1 MPATARFEA
10 RINTDVQQLLK
21 RAAILEGRSLS
32 DFVISAALSAAKKTV
47 EKNELIHL
55 SIADQ
60 QCFAEALISPPMPN
74 KKMQEALDLSTSL
87 LGE

>member
-32 DFVISAALSAAKKTV
+32 DFVISAALSAAKKQW
-47 EKNELIHL
+47 KKMNL
-55 SIADQ
+55 ST
-60 QCFAEALISPPMPN
+60 FPSLISSVLQ
-74 KKMQEALDLSTSL
+74 KH
-87 LGE
+87 

>member
-1 MPATARFEA
+1 MLQPS
-10 RINTDVQQLLK
+10 
-21 RAAILEGRSLS
+21 EGRSLS

-60 QCFAEALISPPMPN
+60 QCFAEALISLLRRQ
-74 KKMQEALDLSTSL
+74 KMQKHFI
-87 LGE
+87 

>member
-10 RINTDVQQLLK
+10 RINTEIQSLLK
-21 RAAILEGRSLS
+21 RAATLEGRSLS

-60 QCFAEALISPPMPN
+60 QCFAEALISPPSPN
-74 KKMQEALDLSTSL
+74 QKMQEALHLSTSL
-87 LGE
+87 LRE